1 MLRTLIPALAAL
13 ILAGAAHAQ
22 APTSAP
28 ALQPPAPAASKWPVQ
43 EHDLIV
49 RDFRF
54 RSGETLSELKLHY
67 LTLGTPRRD
76 AQGHVT
82 NAVMG
87 LHGTGGLGRSLMN
100 PVFADVLFKPG
111 GRLDITKWFV
121 ILPDGVGH
129 GGSSKPSDGLHMR
142 FPHYDY
148 ADMVEAQHRVLV
160 DGLKVDRLRLIV
172 GTSMGC
178 MHAFVWGE
186 MYPGFAQ
193 ALMPMACQS
202 MELAGR
208 NRMWRQG
215 IIDVIQ
221 ADPDWKGGD
230 YTTPPVRALRAA
242 AVIQSIA
249 GSAPLPQ
256 QIAYPT
262 RAKAEAYIAQ
272 VEKRGEQVDADDL
285 IYALNASR
293 TYDPSRDLEKI
304 TVPVTWIN
312 SGDDFINPPELGLAE
327 PASHRMPKAKF
338 ILIPAAADTH
348 GHGTHTWASLWEG
361 EMGKLIARSGGEP

>member
-1 MLRTLIPALAAL
+1 MLRALIPALSAL
-13 ILAGAAHAQ
+13 AFATVGHAQ
-22 APTSAP
+22 APTSSP
-28 ALQPPAPAASKWPVQ
+28 ALQPTAPAASKWPVQ

-49 RDFRF
+49 RDFKF
-54 RSGETLSELKLHY
+54 RSGETLPELRLHY

-87 LHGTGGLGRSLMN
+87 LHGTGGLGRSLIN

-111 GRLDITKWFV
+111 GRLDIQKWFV
-121 ILPDGVGH
+121 ILPDGIGH
-129 GGSSKPSDGLHMR
+129 GGSSKPSDGLRMR

-148 ADMVEAQHRVLV
+148 ADMVEAQHRILV
-160 DGLKVDRLRLIV
+160 DGLKVDRLRLII

-186 MYPGFAQ
+186 AYPGFAQ
-193 ALMPMACQS
+193 ALMPLACQS
-202 MELAGR
+202 VELAGR

-215 IIDVIQ
+215 IIDIIE

-230 YTTPPVRALRAA
+230 YTTPPVHALRAA
-242 AVIQSIA
+242 AIIQSIA

-256 QIAYPT
+256 QIAMPT
-262 RAKAEAYIAQ
+262 REKAEANLRQ
-272 VEKRGEQVDADDL
+272 VEKRGEAVDADDL

-327 PASHRMPKAKF
+327 PASHRMPKARF
-338 ILIPAAADTH
+338 VLIPASKDTH

-361 EMGKLIARSGGEP
+361 ELGKLIARSGGEP